1 MTQISSL
8 LTRGLF
14 VLAFVLA
21 GIAVWEKLS
30 NYFGYT
36 VVGSALNPSR
46 ILEFAGI
53 ALLFVLALL
62 LRDIRHAM
70 MAKSRT

>member
-1 MTQISSL
+1 MTQITSL

-21 GIAVWEKLS
+21 GIAVWDKLA

-36 VVGSALNPSR
+36 VVGSAVNPSR
-46 ILEFAGI
+46 MLEFAAI
-53 ALLFVLALL
+53 ALLFVLALQ
-62 LRDIRHAM
+62 LRKIRYAVET
-70 MAKSRT
+70 KSRS

>member
-1 MTQISSL
+1 MMQTTSL

-21 GIAVWEKLS
+21 GIAVWEKLA

-36 VVGSALNPSR
+36 VVGSASTPSR
-46 ILEFAGI
+46 LLEFAGI

-62 LRDIRHAM
+62 LREIQHAVA
-70 MAKSRT
+70 AKGRL